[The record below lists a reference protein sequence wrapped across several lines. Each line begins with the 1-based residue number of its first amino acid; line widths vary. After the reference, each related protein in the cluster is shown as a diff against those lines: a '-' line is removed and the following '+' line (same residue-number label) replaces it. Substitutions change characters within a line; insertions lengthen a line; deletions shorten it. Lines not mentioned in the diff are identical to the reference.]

1 MQTDFRNTE
10 LYARMQRA
18 DAHWLQLGRGR
29 TPDLYDIALSPDGK
43 TIAGS
48 GIFAEKLEGTLP
60 QRICLVDTA
69 SGRLDVLSAG
79 PGIDA
84 APKWSPDGGTLAFL
98 SDRDAPGIMQLCLL
112 DLATRRETRIAV
124 EDQWIEYAHWS
135 PDGRQILLGVARRGV
150 DLSGFLGGY
159 TFQTVDPA
167 LPDWMPQVDI
177 GVDDTQW
184 RSLWLYDVATGGLR
198 QVAATGPAGG
208 LNPWE
213 SCWVGNRAVATIAST
228 GPHENH
234 WYRAKVHLIDLVSG
248 KARVVHAP
256 KDQIGWLSAA
266 PDGTRLALV
275 SSFSSDRQST
285 TGELTLIDLG
295 DGAARRIDTRGVDAT
310 FTQWQS
316 NTDVLY
322 AGIRSLESVLGICD
336 AGTGRCRDL
345 WSDTATTLG
354 GERYFPFVSPGAA
367 PGDCAVTLEGFFT
380 PQRLAVFAGGKM
392 RIVATLGPDGAA
404 RDLAALGRAE
414 PYKWTAKDG
423 WEIEGWLLHP
433 AENSGGGPGPR
444 ALIVD
449 VHGGPVWSWRPS
461 CVGRS
466 ATYVN
471 LLQDGYAIFQPNP
484 RGSTGRGLDF
494 CRAVAGDMGGG
505 DAQDIL
511 SALDRLVAEGVAD
524 PRRIGVTGVSY
535 GGIMAAWII
544 TQDTRFAASV
554 VISPVTDYVSEQL
567 TSHIPGFCENFL
579 LDDYKN
585 PGGEYFKRSA
595 IMFADR
601 VKTPVLNICGALDR
615 NCPAVQAIEFHRAL
629 LQHGVKSALV
639 HYPQEGHWVQHHPAI
654 ADCGTRVLA
663 WFQEHMP
670 SGSNSAR

>member
-1 MQTDFRNTE
+1 MQTDLRNTE
-10 LYARMQRA
+10 LYKRMQQA
-18 DAHWLQLGRGR
+18 DGHWLALGEGR
-29 TPDLYDIALSPDGK
+29 TPDLYDIALSPDGG

-60 QRICLVDTA
+60 QRICLLDVASGKLETA
-69 SGRLDVLSAG
+69 SKG
-79 PGIDA
+79 PGVDSS
-84 APKWSPDGGTLAFL
+84 PKWSPDGKTLAFL
-98 SDRDAPGIMQLCLL
+98 SDRDEAGIMQLCLM
-112 DLATRRETRIAV
+112 DLATRKETRASV
-124 EDQWIEYAHWS
+124 KDQWVEYAIWS
-135 PDGRQILLGVARRGV
+135 PDGARILLGVARRGV

-159 TFQTVDPA
+159 AFQTVDPA
-167 LPDWMPQVDI
+167 LPDWSPQVDI
-177 GVDDTQW
+177 GIDDTQW
-184 RSLWLYDVATGGLR
+184 RSLWLYEVGSGALHQIPATGS
-198 QVAATGPAGG
+198 AGG
-208 LNPWE
+208 INPWE
-213 SCWVGNRAVATIAST
+213 SCWVGNQAVATIASE

-234 WYRAKVHLIDLVSG
+234 WYKAKVHLIDLQSG
-248 KARVVHAP
+248 KARVVHTP
-256 KDQIGWLSAA
+256 KDQIGWISAS

-285 TGELTLIDLG
+285 TGELTVIALK
-295 DGAARRIDTRGVDAT
+295 DGAERRIDTNKVDCT
-310 FTQWQS
+310 FTHWQS
-316 NTDVLY
+316 DSDLLF
-322 AGIRSLESVLGICD
+322 AGIRSLQSVLGICD
-336 AGTGRCRDL
+336 AKTWRCRDL
-345 WSDTATTLG
+345 WSDTETTLG
-354 GERYFPFVSPGAA
+354 GERYFPFVSPAGV

-380 PQRLAVFAGGKM
+380 PQSIAVFTGGKM
-392 RIVATLGPDGAA
+392 KTVATLGPKDALK
-404 RDLAALGRAE
+404 DLTALGRAQ
-414 PYKWTAKDG
+414 PYKWKAKDG

-433 AENSGGGPGPR
+433 AEHTGGGPGPR
-444 ALIVD
+444 ALVVD

-466 ATYVN
+466 GTYVN
-471 LLQDGYAIFQPNP
+471 LLKDGYAIFQPNP

-494 CRAVAGDMGGG
+494 CRAVAGDMGGA

-511 SALDRLVAEGVAD
+511 SGIDKMVAEGVVD
-524 PRRIGVTGVSY
+524 PKRVGVTGVSY

-595 IMFADR
+595 IMYADK
-601 VKTPVLNICGALDR
+601 VKTPTLNICGALDR

-639 HYPQEGHWVQHHPAI
+639 HYPKEGHWVQHHPAI
-654 ADCGTRVLA
+654 ADCGARVIG